1 MSVDSIN
8 SIPCTVTVNNSI
20 KRETLFLLQ
29 TTLKQIEN
37 YYKEY
42 FSTSGLSYSSFI
54 NNIIWYKGF

>member
-1 MSVDSIN
+1 MSVDSVN
-8 SIPCTVTVNNSI
+8 SIPCTVTVKNSI

-37 YYKEY
+37 YYEEY

-54 NNIIWYKGF
+54 IK